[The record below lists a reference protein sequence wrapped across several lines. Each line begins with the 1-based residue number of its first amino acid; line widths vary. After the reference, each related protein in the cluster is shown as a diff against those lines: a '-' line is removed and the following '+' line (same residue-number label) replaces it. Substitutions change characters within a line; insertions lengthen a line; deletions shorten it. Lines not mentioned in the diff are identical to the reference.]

1 MSKFSRL
8 VVAAAAALS
17 FQAHADLLIDDF
29 TIGQTSAQS
38 TANGVG
44 MWTSST
50 AGNNANILGGQR
62 DLFARRDAGPGNSM
76 IETSVFGDGAM
87 RFSQAS
93 DTRGTGI
100 IRWDGDNALDGD
112 ADINTINKTGLG
124 GQNLWAAGTSFN
136 FLFKS
141 DASNPLS
148 PFTITIDAYDMSGNL
163 STVTFQTENTQGT
176 MAPGFVNFSEFSN
189 GSQAFWSNIG
199 ALQVT
204 FNTFTPSAIDVDIT
218 LGRTVVPEP
227 ASLALAGLALLG
239 VGAARRRKA

>member
-29 TIGQTSAQS
+29 TISQATAISSVDGAGVWTHSTS
-38 TANGVG
+38 
-44 MWTSST
+44 
-50 AGNNANILGGQR
+50 GNNANILGGQR
-62 DLFARRDAGPGNSM
+62 DLFAQRDSGPDADSTIKTSAGG
-76 IETSVFGDGAM
+76 GAV
-87 RFSQAS
+87 RFSQDS

-100 IRWDGDNALDGD
+100 VRWDGDNTGAAIDTD
-112 ADINTINKTGLG
+112 GLG
-124 GQNLWAAGTSFN
+124 GKNLLAAGSQFN

-141 DASNPLS
+141 DASNPFS
-148 PFTITIDAYDMSGNL
+148 PFLITIDAWDMSGKL
-163 STVTFQTENTQGT
+163 ATVTFETENTIGT
-176 MAPGFVNFSEFSN
+176 MQPGFVNFNEFTTPV
-189 GSQAFWSNIG
+189 GFAWDNIG

-204 FNTFTPSAIDVDIT
+204 FNVNDPSAIDVDIT